1 MKDKYFITIGRQL
14 GSGGRQI
21 GRKLADLLDISY
33 YDKEI
38 INLASIE
45 SGLNADIFEQA
56 DEKNCYSFFDNFFG
70 MQLSKN
76 YLGNENLFEIQS
88 KIIKEEAL
96 KGSALFVGRCS
107 DYILREY
114 ERRIDIFITANKE
127 DRIRRTSQR
136 KNISLKE
143 AEELNVKID
152 KKRKEYYNFFNKKSW
167 GHASSYHLCI
177 NSSVLGIDKSVLLI
191 KSFVKQKFAL

>member
-56 DEKNCYSFFDNFFG
+56 DEKNCYSFFDNFLG

-167 GHASSYHLCI
+167 GYASSYHLCI

-191 KSFVKQKFAL
+191 KNFVEQKFAL

>member
-143 AEELNVKID
+143 AEVLNVKID

-167 GHASSYHLCI
+167 GHAGSYHLCI

-191 KSFVKQKFAL
+191 KSFVEQKFAL

>member
-167 GHASSYHLCI
+167 GHANSYHLCI

-191 KSFVKQKFAL
+191 KSFVEQKFAL